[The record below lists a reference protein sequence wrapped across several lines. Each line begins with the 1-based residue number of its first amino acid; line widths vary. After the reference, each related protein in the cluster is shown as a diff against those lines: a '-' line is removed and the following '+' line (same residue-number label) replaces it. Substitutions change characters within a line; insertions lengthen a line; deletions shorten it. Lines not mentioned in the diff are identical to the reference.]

1 MMKTRLKYIAMN
13 GTYSLPPPDAWAS
26 DGLLGGGRHMVTVQS
41 TVAGNDSS
49 VLGSGSFD
57 VANDAWK
64 HCKDVSRDDAR
75 PPDVYELL
83 SHSVGE
89 TQYAFPPKG
98 VCVLMFFF
106 CIDVRN

>member
-1 MMKTRLKYIAMN
+1 MN
-13 GTYSLPPPDAWAS
+13 GTYSLPPPEAWAA
-26 DGLLGGGRHMVTVQS
+26 DGLHGSGRHLVTAQS

-49 VLGSGSFD
+49 ILGSGSFD

-75 PPDVYELL
+75 LPDVYELL

-98 VCVLMFFF
+98 VCVLLLL
-106 CIDVRN
+106 VYVEVNN